1 MHGPNLIFSPFE
13 STDAGSKTLTDAL
26 EFCFRQFADS
36 AAIDA
41 PGFKMTYAEL
51 DRMSGQLA
59 SKIRAR
65 CSDQQLKS
73 EPIAISMSRSVEFYV
88 AQIAVLRAG
97 GFFLPIDPAQ
107 PAKRIKFLLSDSLS
121 SLILIRAKD
130 TFAVEDSGVVP
141 ISIDVDRWAEEYRGL
156 EEKPPAIADDA
167 YGEVSE
173 NDFGSSVNLQPLSLV
188 VSYL

>member
-1 MHGPNLIFSPFE
+1 MHGLNLILSPFE
-13 STDAGSKTLTDAL
+13 STIAGSKTLTDAL

-51 DRMSGQLA
+51 DGMSRQLA
-59 SKIRAR
+59 LEIRTR

-97 GFFLPIDPAQ
+97 GFFLPIDPSQ
-107 PAKRIKFLLSDSLS
+107 PAKRIEFLLSDSLS
-121 SLILIRAKD
+121 SLLLVR
-130 TFAVEDSGVVP
+130 E
-141 ISIDVDRWAEEYRGL
+141 
-156 EEKPPAIADDA
+156 
-167 YGEVSE
+167 
-173 NDFGSSVNLQPLSLV
+173 LSLIHI
-188 VSYL
+188 